1 MPAVTRLCTDD
12 TRTHRWKSV
21 MITMGYAGD
30 GDGERRVWHLPNNES
45 NPQAIH
51 IIKLTP
57 MEPVRTSK
65 PDGDTKIPDPRE
77 NGENWD
83 CC

>member
-1 MPAVTRLCTDD
+1 
-12 TRTHRWKSV
+12 
-21 MITMGYAGD
+21 MITLGYAGD

-77 NGENWD
+77 NGENCD
-83 CC
+83 CY